1 MTRAGSLSFMIAH
14 FDGRGGCPVH
24 AVGPGWWLRCVPPAG
39 CAHSHWITESPGRS
53 ERVGRGSPS
62 TEQNWQSRGNRK
74 FKGTEAYLGRKS
86 HSMGG
91 GGGGGEALRFREGQA
106 EGEPGG
112 RGFSCHTESSGR
124 GTLGPSPE
132 AGAQGALNWSRI
144 VLSMLVACS
153 QARERPQAGE
163 PQAGA
168 TERAVA
174 GAGWGEG
181 RGGERGL
188 PVTRKGL
195 AGQGL
200 NSRHGEQCRIRGALS
215 QMRLTFL
222 PASGEAC

>member
-1 MTRAGSLSFMIAH
+1 MPRACCGARLVAEVCAPCWVCSQPLDHGVPRPLRKGGQGLTKHRAELAEQREPQVQGHRGLFRKEKPFH
-14 FDGRGGCPVH
+14 GR
-24 AVGPGWWLRCVPPAG
+24 R
-39 CAHSHWITESPGRS
+39 R
-53 ERVGRGSPS
+53 
-62 TEQNWQSRGNRK
+62 
-74 FKGTEAYLGRKS
+74 
-86 HSMGG
+86 
-91 GGGGGEALRFREGQA
+91 GGGEALRFREGQA